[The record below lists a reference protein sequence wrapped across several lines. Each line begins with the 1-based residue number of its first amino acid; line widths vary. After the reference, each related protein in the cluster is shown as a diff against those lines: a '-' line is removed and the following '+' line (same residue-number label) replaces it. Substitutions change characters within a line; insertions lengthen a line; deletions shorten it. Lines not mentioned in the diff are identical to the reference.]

1 MNCSA
6 CRVELPYDGVHWECS
21 VSTCNRNRTRLVFCC
36 VGCWDSHVAIL
47 RHRESWA
54 VEVQTPSRAEAAAEV
69 EVLRR
74 SADAPAPTRA
84 AAPAPTRAAAASA
97 SDDDVLV
104 VVSKVK
110 SYIRER
116 SGMSTS
122 DSVAAA
128 LSEHVRRVCDAAIRA
143 ASTAGRK
150 TVLDRDVPPAR

>member
-54 VEVQTPSRAEAAAEV
+54 VEVQTPSRAKAAAEV

-84 AAPAPTRAAAASA
+84 AAASASASA
-97 SDDDVLV
+97 SDDEVLV

-128 LSEHVRRVCDAAIRA
+128 LSEHVRRGCDAAIRA
-143 ASTAGRK
+143 AGAAGRK